1 MSRPVVTSHPVGSG
15 TAEDVEAAVAV
26 SRRSLMASALI
37 AGATVVAAP
46 ALGRAVQAATA
57 DVPSDTGRL
66 DGAPYTGRVDEPLVA
81 RVVDVR
87 TGEIDVFFGEE
98 HVVLH
103 DRTVAA
109 RLARAVR

>member
-1 MSRPVVTSHPVGSG
+1 MSRPVITRHPVGSG

-46 ALGRAVQAATA
+46 AFGRAVQAATA
-57 DVPSDTGRL
+57 DDPPPYTGRL
-66 DGAPYTGRVDEPLVA
+66 DESLVA

-103 DRTVAA
+103 DRVIAV